1 LFKDE
6 SQAYFLITN
15 TSDVGGQLCGVG
27 SRDDVSGSDG
37 VEEMLLAQPPSA
49 IDDLLSHQGDGGG
62 WPPEPDR
69 PELQEEP
76 RELR

>member
-1 LFKDE
+1 MWMASSVEL
-6 SQAYFLITN
+6 
-15 TSDVGGQLCGVG
+15 GPG
-27 SRDDVSGSDG
+27 DDVSGSDE

-49 IDDLLSHQGDGGG
+49 IDDLLSHQGDVGG